1 MDRAEE
7 PSVGSPSGESKP
19 RTPAYASFDSSTDK
33 LLHVFHAVLRGMQ
46 AFKDDFETKLAP
58 EITSIATEIKQRLR
72 VKASNQEPRD
82 TAEMINNRV
91 QRLSDTLLKPIEQFM
106 DGFRTVLEWTP
117 VLLVTTVEAYLEDVL
132 IYAAKIDPA
141 IMESSRPRP
150 TVPYAEVARAQ
161 SLEELLKSCV
171 NS

>member
-82 TAEMINNRV
+82 TAEMINNRYKGY
-91 QRLSDTLLKPIEQFM
+91 RTLAEAHQPLHGRFT
-106 DGFRTVLEWTP
+106 DGSRVDSGVTRYYRRGISRGRTDLCGKGRSRDHGIFTATANCAICGSGTGTI
-117 VLLVTTVEAYLEDVL
+117 LRGTT
-132 IYAAKIDPA
+132 
-141 IMESSRPRP
+141 
-150 TVPYAEVARAQ
+150 
-161 SLEELLKSCV
+161 
-171 NS
+171 